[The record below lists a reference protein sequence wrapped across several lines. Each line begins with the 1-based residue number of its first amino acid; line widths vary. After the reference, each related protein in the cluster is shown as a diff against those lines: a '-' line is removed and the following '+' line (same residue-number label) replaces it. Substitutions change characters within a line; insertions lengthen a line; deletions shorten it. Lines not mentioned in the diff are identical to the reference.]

1 MARENQGLQIAL
13 IVFVMFT
20 IILGVTTFMFSKEY
34 SKAKAAEETATAKAA
49 EEAATSKE
57 LQNENNRLKVVVGH
71 AEVATLSEVDEQFN
85 KDMQTYAQN
94 YNDAEPNYRIICDW
108 LFREV
113 QRKNSA
119 LSAEKARVQKYK
131 DDIAVLEDTKQKLV
145 AKFEAEAK
153 KAQAD
158 LAQQIAAFSQAQ
170 VKLKGI
176 NDTLTK
182 SKKKAEDERGVV
194 QANAEMAIAKKDK
207 ELKNQGALIAKLYQ
221 TIDELDPAVVEQPDG
236 IITYAG
242 RGDTVSINLGRA
254 DGLSRLTNF
263 AVFAKDMTD
272 VTSAGRK
279 GAIEVINLDD
289 HSAVARIIDED
300 VSNPILPGDKIFT
313 PLWKPGQREH
323 FALTCGM
330 DLNDDNRSDI
340 DELRNLITA
349 NGGEVDFWLDDAGNK
364 YGQMTSETD
373 YLIIGE
379 RPTDGSTTER
389 INARKAVLAEQKRLN
404 IRTMSLEEMLNRMG
418 YKRQVH
424 VVRYDSKANPNDFR
438 AKAPEGV
445 PRESS
450 GHVSDLFEKRNPPK
464 PAVKSAY

>member
-34 SKAKAAEETATAKAA
+34 TKAKAAEEGATAKAA
-49 EEAATSKE
+49 EEAATAKE
-57 LQNENNRLKVVVGH
+57 LQSENNRLKVVVGH

-85 KDMQTYAQN
+85 TDMQTFAQN
-94 YNDAEPNYRIICDW
+94 YNPADPNYRIICQW
-108 LFREV
+108 LFDEV

-131 DDIAVLEDTKQKLV
+131 DDIAVLEDTKQKQV
-145 AKFEAEAK
+145 AKFEDEAK

-158 LAQQIAAFSQAQ
+158 LAQRMAAFEQAL
-170 VKLKGI
+170 VKSRGI
-176 NDTLTK
+176 EDTLTK
-182 SKKKAEDERGVV
+182 SKKKAETERGVIK
-194 QANAEMAIAKKDK
+194 ADLELAIANKTK
-207 ELKNQGALIAKLYQ
+207 ELNNQGTLIAKLYD
-221 TIDELDPAVVEQPDG
+221 TIDKLDPAVVEQPDG
-236 IITYAG
+236 LVVHVD
-242 RGDTVSINLGRA
+242 RNRTVSINLGRA

-272 VTSAGRK
+272 VTTAGRK
-279 GAIEVINLDD
+279 GAIEVIALDD
-289 HSAVARIIDED
+289 HSAVAQIIDD
-300 VSNPILPGDKIFT
+300 SDSNPILPGDKIFT

-340 DELRNLITA
+340 DELRNLITG
-349 NGGEVDFWLDDAGNK
+349 NGGVVDFYLDDAGNK
-364 YGQMTSETD
+364 YGQMTEETD

-389 INARKAVLAEQKRLN
+389 INARKAVITEQKRLN

-450 GHVSDLFEKRNPPK
+450 GRVSDLFEKRNPPK
-464 PAVKSAY
+464 PVSSAY

>member
-34 SKAKAAEETATAKAA
+34 SKATAAEEAASAKAA
-49 EEAATSKE
+49 EEAATAKE

-71 AEVATLSEVDEQFN
+71 AEVATLAEVDQQFN
-85 KDMQTYAQN
+85 TDMQTFAQN
-94 YNDAEPNYRIICDW
+94 YNPADPNYRTICQW
-108 LFREV
+108 LFDEV

-158 LAQQIAAFSQAQ
+158 LNQQIAAFSQAQ
-170 VKLKGI
+170 RKLENI
-176 NDTLTK
+176 NDTLKK
-182 SKKKAEDERGVV
+182 SKEKAETERGVV
-194 QANAEMAIAKKDK
+194 QAQAEVAIANKDK
-207 ELKNQGALIAKLYQ
+207 ELKNQGVLIEELYR

-236 IITYAG
+236 IVTYAG

-272 VTSAGRK
+272 VTTAGRK
-279 GAIEVINLDD
+279 GAIEVIDLDD

-300 VSNPILPGDKIFT
+300 VTNPILPGDKIFT

-340 DELRNLITA
+340 DELRNLITS
-349 NGGEVDFWLDDAGNK
+349 NGGIVDFWLDDDGNK
-364 YGQMTSETD
+364 YGEMTSETD
-373 YLIIGE
+373 YLVIGE

-389 INARKAVLAEQKRLN
+389 INARKAVIAEQKRLN

-464 PAVKSAY
+464 PAVNSAY